1 MDRVTHD
8 IIPPAD
14 LGRRLRRG
22 LLAALCGGAY
32 LLAGPAGANVP
43 PPHGSADTG
52 GPNILWIVADD
63 LGTDLACYGTP
74 LVLTPNL
81 DRLAAEGV
89 KYTHLFSVTPVCSP
103 SRSSL
108 ITGMYPVSINSHQH
122 RTSHRDSL
130 PADIRAIPEYFRD
143 QGYFVTNGSSGNR
156 TSRGKTDYNFVHN
169 PKKLFDDADWSQ
181 RAPGQPFFAQVQIK
195 YPHRPFTPDTIH
207 PIDPDSVELPPTYPN
222 TALARKDWALYLET
236 IQLTDRH
243 VGDILQR
250 LEDEGLADNTI
261 VFFFGDQGQ
270 PHVRA
275 KQFLYDAGI
284 RTPLIVRFPKGKHPA
299 GIAPG
304 TIDHRLVSTV
314 DIAATTLALAG
325 IPLPAQLQGVDFL
338 ATDREPRHYTFSMRD
353 RCDETVDRIRAV
365 RSSRFKYIRN
375 FYPERPYTQF
385 NAYKK
390 ANYPVLTQMEVI
402 YAEGKLSKQQRSFM
416 AATRPPE
423 ELYDIQADPHELH
436 NLALLP
442 AYRDTLAH
450 YRKVL
455 EKWLEDADHGV
466 YPEPESEIVQAT
478 ELMRGIFER
487 DMAAKGL
494 PVDVSDRDLLAY
506 WERTLLGTGDTP
518 LTHIKK

>member
-1 MDRVTHD
+1 
-8 IIPPAD
+8 
-14 LGRRLRRG
+14 
-22 LLAALCGGAY
+22 
-32 LLAGPAGANVP
+32 
-43 PPHGSADTG
+43 
-52 GPNILWIVADD
+52 
-63 LGTDLACYGTP
+63 
-74 LVLTPNL
+74 
-81 DRLAAEGV
+81 
-89 KYTHLFSVTPVCSP
+89 
-103 SRSSL
+103 
-108 ITGMYPVSINSHQH
+108 
-122 RTSHRDSL
+122 
-130 PADIRAIPEYFRD
+130 
-143 QGYFVTNGSSGNR
+143 
-156 TSRGKTDYNFVHN
+156 
-169 PKKLFDDADWSQ
+169 
-181 RAPGQPFFAQVQIK
+181 
-195 YPHRPFTPDTIH
+195 
-207 PIDPDSVELPPTYPN
+207 
-222 TALARKDWALYLET
+222 
-236 IQLTDRH
+236 
-243 VGDILQR
+243 
-250 LEDEGLADNTI
+250 
-261 VFFFGDQGQ
+261 
-270 PHVRA
+270 
-275 KQFLYDAGI
+275 
-284 RTPLIVRFPKGKHPA
+284 
-299 GIAPG
+299 
-304 TIDHRLVSTV
+304 
-314 DIAATTLALAG
+314 
-325 IPLPAQLQGVDFL
+325 
-338 ATDREPRHYTFSMRD
+338 MRD

-390 ANYPVLTQMEVI
+390 TNYPVLTQMEVM